1 VKDITFSQQLQD
13 SLSSAAQA
21 KRLGESRVITSKAE
35 VEAAKLMRDAANIL
49 NTPAA
54 MQIRYLET
62 LQQMSRS
69 DTGEK
74 TIFVPLPSGH
84 TNLQ

>member
-1 VKDITFSQQLQD
+1 MQE

-35 VEAAKLMRDAANIL
+35 VEAAKLMRDAADIL

-54 MQIRYLET
+54 IQIRYLET
-62 LQQMSRS
+62 LQSMSRNGS
-69 DTGEK
+69 GPK
-74 TIFVPLPSGH
+74 TVFVSLPPNEINTESK
-84 TNLQ
+84 N